1 MSSWLKKSTTNNQ
14 RLIIL
19 VSETDIIDL
28 NYHVDSILPE
38 SDIIIICHK
47 INDEYVT
54 VETLT
59 LDNKFLKFYKLHCNN
74 STYLINKPEQMVSI
88 RNNHKIGKSNKQMKI
103 PKRIIQTWETKDID
117 DIPLGFSKK
126 ALQKLNP
133 EYEYCLFNANERRE
147 FLVKHFDTRTVNAY
161 DKLKPKAY
169 KCDLWRYCCLYILG
183 GIYVDIKTS
192 PVKPFYSIL
201 DKDYELLLVTE
212 QTGNGLFN
220 GLMGF
225 PPKHRFSYLL
235 INECLSRIENNYY
248 GDTPLDPTGPNLCRY
263 VYNVYKN
270 KNPNDILRDECDE
283 YKYLELTYDNKLID
297 YKTRNIYFYKQFST
311 YYILYNNTDDP
322 NRFTN
327 AWKNRTIYEDII
339 TDNHNKQ
346 LLDNQTIE
354 GELINISNSEQKQ
367 NNLDNKQLLDNRTIE
382 SELINISNSEQ
393 KQNNLDNKQ
402 LLDNRTIE
410 SELINISNSEQKQK
424 NQQNN
429 LDNKN
434 NLEYINKQFSNGL
447 LKKDIA
453 VKERNNQDDPNRFTN
468 ALKNRTIYEDIIT
481 NNHNKQLLD
490 NQTIESE
497 LINISNSE
505 QKQKNQQN
513 NLDNKQLLDNQTIE
527 SELINISNSEQ
538 KQNNLD
544 NKQLLDNRTI
554 ESAPSDDDKSD
565 AGSSTASKKIV
576 VKKTAAEKEAEA
588 AVKKAEKA
596 AAKKEAKAFETA
608 AKKEAKALEAAAK
621 KAEKEAE
628 KEAKK
633 AGRRKK

>member
-367 NNLDNKQLLDNRTIE
+367 
-382 SELINISNSEQ
+382 
-393 KQNNLDNKQ
+393 
-402 LLDNRTIE
+402 
-410 SELINISNSEQKQK
+410 K

-621 KAEKEAE
+621 KEAKAFETAAKKEAKALEAAAKKAEKEAE

>member
-410 SELINISNSEQKQK
+410 S
-424 NQQNN
+424 
-429 LDNKN
+429 
-434 NLEYINKQFSNGL
+434 
-447 LKKDIA
+447 
-453 VKERNNQDDPNRFTN
+453 
-468 ALKNRTIYEDIIT
+468 
-481 NNHNKQLLD
+481 
-490 NQTIESE
+490 
-497 LINISNSE
+497 
-505 QKQKNQQN
+505 
-513 NLDNKQLLDNQTIE
+513 
-527 SELINISNSEQ
+527 
-538 KQNNLD
+538 
-544 NKQLLDNRTI
+544 
-554 ESAPSDDDKSD
+554 APSDDDKSD

-621 KAEKEAE
+621 KEAKAFETAAKKEAKALEAAAKKAEKEAE